1 MKLLSEGVIEALNY
15 RIQQEEFSSRLY
27 EQMALWLNDR
37 GLLNTSKLY
46 SVYSQEELKHAQW
59 AKDFLLDYGITPT
72 LKKLDA
78 PVNEYGSLK
87 DIFEATLE
95 HELEITRQCN
105 ELATMAFKEG
115 NHVLYSLASKY
126 CAEQHEE
133 VGKAVTNLDILSNS
147 SDMLIVDHYIGD
159 L

>member
-1 MKLLSEGVIEALNY
+1 MS
-15 RIQQEEFSSRLY
+15 
-27 EQMALWLNDR
+27 LWLNDK

-46 SVYSQEELKHAQW
+46 STYSQEELKHAQW
-59 AKDFLLDYGITPT
+59 AKDFLLDYGLVPE

-78 PVNEYGSLK
+78 PDNEYSTLK
-87 DIFEATLE
+87 DIFQATLD

-105 ELATMAFKEG
+105 ELATLALKES

-133 VGKAVTNLDILSNS
+133 VGKAITNLDILSNS